1 MGAVISTF
9 ILALGVEEEEEELE
23 EVIVVHAA
31 VANASGVEAQGTVA
45 VGEGVHSGGADAM
58 AAFDH
63 VGVRVQGPG
72 LDKERDVAGL
82 RGVGAAVINASGV
95 GKGALGSAAEDTES
109 SGHVTVA
116 ILAPDVEE
124 EVAVTGVQAQ
134 GIVAMREGVRGNG
147 PEAVESSDHLALN
160 VLATGVQE
168 GVNGAGAGVANA
180 NGVQAPVLGEE
191 EVIGVGPGGSVSE
204 AQGTVG
210 VRDGAEAVQS
220 SDHLALNI
228 LGHGVEEE
236 VNGAG
241 AGFAPV
247 GPGGNVSEV
256 IILTIGSQGTAIVA
270 AIKKGVREVSA
281 STADSYKV
289 AYLLAIAAVF
299 VASLAQLL
307 GAIWVSYNTRERGAA
322 GKKILYASVVTLV
335 FGILL
340 DAIACLL
347 KK

>member
-1 MGAVISTF
+1 MGALISTF
-9 ILALGVEEEEEELE
+9 GHVAAFILAPAVEGEDE
-23 EVIVVHAA
+23 EVAGVGAA
-31 VANASGVEAQGTVA
+31 LPNASDVEAQGTVG
-45 VGEGVHSGGADAM
+45 VGEGLPSSGTDAM

-63 VGVRVQGPG
+63 VGVGVHGPG
-72 LDKERDVAGL
+72 LDKEEEVA
-82 RGVGAAVINASGV
+82 GVGAALPDASDVEAQGTVGV
-95 GKGALGSAAEDTES
+95 GEGLPS
-109 SGHVTVA
+109 SGADVMAAFDHVGV
-116 ILAPDVEE
+116 
-124 EVAVTGVQAQ
+124 GVQ
-134 GIVAMREGVRGNG
+134 
-147 PEAVESSDHLALN
+147 
-160 VLATGVQE
+160 
-168 GVNGAGAGVANA
+168 
-180 NGVQAPVLGEE
+180 
-191 EVIGVGPGGSVSE
+191 GPGLSRVE

-210 VRDGAEAVQS
+210 VREGVLDNGAEAVES
-220 SDHLALNI
+220 SGYLALNI
-228 LGHGVEEE
+228 LAPGVEEE
-236 VNGAG
+236 VDGAS
-241 AGFAPV
+241 AGVANADGVQAPV
-247 GPGGNVSEV
+247 VGEGEVIGGGPGGNLTEV